1 MFNNMLDRE
10 WRTITRK
17 KVLSLTAAL
26 DDIYTPDGTFVIH
39 IGTDGQQSGK
49 GKVSYAT
56 CVCALSIGKGG
67 RVFYT
72 IESKRKTSNLWE
84 KLYNETMF
92 SISTAAE
99 LSESLKH
106 YEDNIVVH
114 VDASKKP
121 ECASSDYVQA
131 LAGMVVAYGFK
142 SILKPDAFAASH
154 VADHCVRGKNY

>member
-1 MFNNMLDRE
+1 MFNDMLDRE

-114 VDASKKP
+114 VDANENKKYK
-121 ECASSDYVQA
+121 SSDYVQA
-131 LAGMVVAYGFK
+131 LAGMVVAYGFNYV
-142 SILKPDAFAASH
+142 IKPNSWASSH
-154 VADHCVRGKNY
+154 VADYCVRGKNY